1 MESSLVMKTLL
12 KYAGNKTW
20 LANHIAEHYHAG
32 NYRRLVEPFC
42 GASAVTLHIEPEVA
56 LLNDVN
62 PHLINFYKQIQR
74 NHLPCSELEFNNTE
88 VDYYNWRNEFNR
100 LISDDN
106 SNIFNL
112 PKAAIFYYLNK
123 HCFNGLCRFNNKGEF
138 NVPYGKYKTVKLLQD
153 FTSYTNLFS
162 TYHLSC
168 IDFEQ
173 LEINDDDFVYVDP
186 PYYKVFTKYAQQDF
200 KYEDQLRLVNWLSQ
214 LNCTVIASNSYDDKL
229 VTLYSDAGFIVSSV
243 IAPRSISCN
252 GDRTPV
258 KEMIAYRIRR

>member
-1 MESSLVMKTLL
+1 MKPLL
-12 KYAGNKTW
+12 KWCGSKGH

-62 PHLINFYKQIQR
+62 PHLINFYKEIQR
-74 NHLPCSELEFNNTE
+74 GTLDVNHFNFTNNEDYYYKYRDEFNSLIDN
-88 VDYYNWRNEFNR
+88 NR
-100 LISDDN
+100 WDTKVQ
-106 SNIFNL
+106 
-112 PKAAIFYYLNK
+112 KAAIFYYLNK
-123 HCFNGLCRFNNKGEF
+123 HCYNGLCRFNNKGEF

-153 FTSYTNLFS
+153 FTPYTNLFS
-162 TYHLSC
+162 TYHFSC
-168 IDFEQ
+168 SDFEQ

-186 PYYKVFTKYAQQDF
+186 PYYDVFTKYVQQDF

-214 LNCTVIASNSYDDKL
+214 LNCTVIASNNYNDKL
-229 VTLYSDAGFIVSSV
+229 VKLYSDAGFIVSDV

-258 KEMIAYRIRR
+258 KEMIAYKLRR

>member
-1 MESSLVMKTLL
+1 MKTLL
-12 KYAGNKTW
+12 KYAGNKSW
-20 LANHIAEHYHAG
+20 LANHIAEHYHAD
-32 NYRRLVEPFC
+32 NYKRLVEPFC

-62 PHLINFYKQIQR
+62 PHLINFYKQVQQGVYFTKDYFV
-74 NHLPCSELEFNNTE
+74 NEPEF
-88 VDYYNWRNEFNR
+88 YYTWRNQFNTW
-100 LISDDN
+100 IEEHDYNHAD
-106 SNIFNL
+106 
-112 PKAAIFYYLNK
+112 AAMIFYYLNK

-153 FTSYTNLFS
+153 FTDYTNLFS
-162 TYHLSC
+162 TYHFSC
-168 IDFEQ
+168 NDFEQ

-186 PYYKVFTKYAQQDF
+186 PYYDAFTKYAQQDF

-214 LNCTVIASNSYDDKL
+214 LNCTVIASNSCDDKL
-229 VTLYSDAGFIVSSV
+229 VKLYSDAGFIVSDV

-258 KEMIAYRIRR
+258 REMIAYKLKR

>member
-1 MESSLVMKTLL
+1 MKTLL
-12 KYAGNKTW
+12 KYAGNKSW

-32 NYRRLVEPFC
+32 NYKRLVEPFC

-62 PHLINFYKQIQR
+62 PHLINFYKQIQQQLDI
-74 NHLPCSELEFNNTE
+74 NLELFVNES
-88 VDYYNWRNEFNR
+88 DYYYTWRNQFNTW
-100 LISDDN
+100 IENDN
-106 SNIFNL
+106 YLTEN
-112 PKAAIFYYLNK
+112 AALLFYYLNK
-123 HCFNGLCRFNNKGEF
+123 HCYNGLCRFNNKGEF

-153 FTSYTNLFS
+153 FTDYINLFS
-162 TYHLSC
+162 TYHFSNR
-168 IDFEQ
+168 DFEQ

-186 PYYKVFTKYAQQDF
+186 PYYDVFTKYAQQDF

-229 VTLYSDAGFIVSSV
+229 VKLYSDAGFIVSDV